1 MRKRV
6 AGLVRS
12 RALAAV
18 VAQVWQAVGSFA
30 LQIIAAWLLGAAGLG
45 LISLCLGIIILA
57 TALTSGM
64 VGDSLVILDRHDR
77 RIRGGLQVWA
87 LILAVTSMVVAG
99 TWTALSGLLTP
110 LQALLFAAALGAF
123 QLEELVRRVFMATM
137 HFWRLVVIDSTAVL
151 CSLATIGISA
161 LVSTVGIATF
171 FLGLLIGQLAGIVVG
186 VAMLPVGERR
196 LVSLRGAGIR
206 TVAAFGSWRGAQ
218 VSVPPLVLTAA
229 RMVVTVAVGRA
240 ALGEVEAARIY
251 VAPALL
257 AVQGLGSYL
266 LSSYVRDKASEV
278 AVLKRRAWRASL
290 VMMGAAV
297 LAGVA
302 LAFSA
307 PVLGRFVTGPS
318 FSVDQLAVAG
328 WACYVAASASCQPFA
343 SLAAVRGRQVKV
355 FICRSINASV
365 AIAVLWVL
373 LVPLGASA
381 SWTPFALAAGL
392 LLDGVL
398 VRHFVLRP
406 LARAQAVPVRQL
418 SPTATSVS

>member
-87 LILAVTSMVVAG
+87 LILAVTSMAVAG

-206 TVAAFGSWRGAQ
+206 TVAAFGSWRSAQ

-406 LARAQAVPVRQL
+406 LARAVPVRQL